1 MKEISNKLE
10 PDAIVVSELV
20 TSEAYL
26 PTYIDMDH
34 TSSRRRRNLTSSGG
48 VLGWGVAAAVG
59 AKIAKPHQQVVAL
72 VGDGS
77 FQFGVQALWSA
88 VRYEVPI
95 GIVIFR
101 NGQYQANRKFLDA
114 YGKRAA
120 ATGKY
125 IGVSLGSP
133 DIDNVLIAKG
143 YGVEGE
149 HVEKPEE
156 LTAAL
161 DRCLRAVADGRPYLL
176 DAQLTR
182 ARLLLPVVEH

>member
-1 MKEISNKLE
+1 
-10 PDAIVVSELV
+10 
-20 TSEAYL
+20 
-26 PTYIDMDH
+26 
-34 TSSRRRRNLTSSGG
+34 

-59 AKIAKPHQQVVAL
+59 AKIAAPERQVFAL

-95 GIVIFR
+95 GIVIYN
-101 NGQYQANRKFLDA
+101 NGQYQANRKHLHA
-114 YGKRAA
+114 YGGRAA

-133 DIDNVLIAKG
+133 EIDHVAIAKG

-149 HVEKPEE
+149 RIEDPAR
-156 LTAAL
+156 LNAAIA
-161 DRCLRAVADGRPYLL
+161 RCVRAVHDGRPYLL
-176 DAQLTR
+176 DVAIER
-182 ARLLLPVVEH
+182 AYGGADSDWHDFFSIAKGQPRQT